1 VQADKVYHLASQAL
15 RYFMPAAVQVATQL
29 QVVVEVGK
37 AVVVPVAELV
47 AVLDQ
52 LDQPVQPIPAVV
64 VAVPVAKV
72 PLVSAVVQVDL
83 A

>member
-1 VQADKVYHLASQAL
+1 
-15 RYFMPAAVQVATQL
+15 MPAAVQVATQL

-64 VAVPVAKV
+64 VVVPVAKV

-83 A
+83 V